1 MSHKAMRE
9 SERGEINREGKE
21 GQRSA
26 IEAGEGLRSTI
37 EASGIIGGSF
47 IEKVLHTANGEES
60 KIDGGKKK
68 KISQK
73 KKNATLAVTPTC
85 EYERIR
91 ASNIAERMELFRKLN
106 IEEALAEAKKRSL

>member
-1 MSHKAMRE
+1 MSHKAMSE
-9 SERGEINREGKE
+9 SERGEINRKGKE

-47 IEKVLHTANGEES
+47 IEKVLHTANGEEP

-68 KISQK
+68 KISLPRLRL
-73 KKNATLAVTPTC
+73 TLSPAIPEDNGEILMVRRDKFVKFPS
-85 EYERIR
+85 
-91 ASNIAERMELFRKLN
+91 A
-106 IEEALAEAKKRSL
+106 

>member
-9 SERGEINREGKE
+9 SKREEINREGIE

-68 KISQK
+68 KILQK
-73 KKNATLAVTPTC
+73 KRSAMLAVTPTC